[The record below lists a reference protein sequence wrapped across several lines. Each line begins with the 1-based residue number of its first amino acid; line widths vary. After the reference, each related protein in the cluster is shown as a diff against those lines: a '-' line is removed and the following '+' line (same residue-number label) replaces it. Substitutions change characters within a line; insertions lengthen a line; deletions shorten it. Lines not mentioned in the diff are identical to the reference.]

1 MTQKSKLTREKM
13 IDSAK
18 KLFFEKGLIHTSQ
31 QEIADDAGV
40 NRGLIYHYF
49 GSKEQMARIIFEH
62 FDKSFFTTLN
72 SRFFSS
78 EPDKVF
84 VSIVQGRIILNFLL
98 THEQMKRFYMEIILE
113 NVVTDYSIES
123 VMYDFRKECRYL
135 GLKFNDEEQRL
146 YSTILASVEN
156 RMMSTRIIEEFT
168 LPVEEI
174 ITIYN
179 RIHLRILGLTEEQIE
194 SIIQR
199 AIEVSRRITFVN
211 KDYFKVTPEQ
221 FIYHN
226 EE

>member
-1 MTQKSKLTREKM
+1 MTQKSKLTRQKM
-13 IDSAK
+13 MKSAK
-18 KLFFEKGLIHTSQ
+18 KLFFEKGLICTSQ

-40 NRGLIYHYF
+40 NRGLIYYYF
-49 GSKEQMARIIFEH
+49 GSKEEMARIIFEQ
-62 FDKSFFTTLN
+62 FDRSFFAILN
-72 SRFFSS
+72 ARFFSN

-98 THEQMKRFYMEIILE
+98 TLEQMKRFYMEIILE

-123 VMYDFRKECRYL
+123 VMHDFRKECRYL
-135 GLKFNDEEQRL
+135 GLEFNEEEQRL

-168 LPVEEI
+168 LPIEEI

-179 RIHLRILGLTEEQIE
+179 RIHLRILGLPEEQTE
-194 SIIQR
+194 SIINR
-199 AIEVSRRITFVN
+199 AIDVSRRITFVN
-211 KDYFKVTPEQ
+211 KGYFKVTPEQ
-221 FIYHN
+221 FVYHF

>member
-1 MTQKSKLTREKM
+1 MTHKSELTREKM

-18 KLFFEKGLIHTSQ
+18 KLFFKKGMIQTSQ
-31 QEIADDAGV
+31 QEIADEAGV

-49 GSKEQMARIIFEH
+49 GSKEEMARIIFEH
-62 FDKSFFTTLN
+62 FDRSFFAVLN
-72 SRFFSS
+72 ARFFSS

-98 THEQMKRFYMEIILE
+98 THKQMKRFYMEIIMG

-123 VMYDFRKECRYL
+123 VMYDFRNECSYL
-135 GLKFNDEEQRL
+135 GLKFNEEEQRL

-168 LPVEEI
+168 LPIEEI

-179 RIHLRILGLTEEQIE
+179 RIHLRILGLNEEQIE
-194 SIIQR
+194 GIIQR

-211 KDYFKVTPEQ
+211 KRYFKVTPEQ
-221 FIYHN
+221 FVYN
-226 EE
+226 DEK